1 VLSLPI
7 PIFDGRVEI
16 EQTGSVFHVSSA
28 YRLLNVEKKKK
39 KKEVRLCRL
48 KLLVAGKY
56 SGLRSFVSGQ
66 LRFSGVDGG
75 PFLNTL
81 TPNFSAGWPM

>member
-1 VLSLPI
+1 LLSFPI
-7 PIFDGRVEI
+7 PIFAGRVEI
-16 EQTGSVFHVSSA
+16 EQTGSVFHVSSS
-28 YRLLNVEKKKK
+28 YRQLNVEKKKKKKKK

-75 PFLNTL
+75 RSSTH
-81 TPNFSAGWPM
+81 